1 MSNKKYAVT
10 IPSGWLCTHLME
22 NCDEV
27 ATENQ
32 YVYQCK
38 LMLELNVGIDADVF
52 MGGYSLDITEDGH
65 AVDDE
70 LYHHIE
76 LVLMTVPPI
85 YIVKRED

>member
-1 MSNKKYAVT
+1 MSNKKYTVT
-10 IPSGWLCTHLME
+10 IPSGWLCAHLME
-22 NCDEV
+22 NCDVV

-38 LMLELNVGIDADVF
+38 LMLELNLSINADVF

-85 YIVKRED
+85 YIVKGA

>member
-1 MSNKKYAVT
+1 MSNKKYTVT
-10 IPSGWLCTHLME
+10 IPSGWLCAHLME
-22 NCDEV
+22 NCDVV

-52 MGGYSLDITEDGH
+52 MGGYSLDIRRYDGH

-85 YIVKRED
+85 YIVKGA